1 MQFLSRHVP
10 RRDESAVQRDYA
22 IPTSLGLFLLPMC
35 WDEVIWGRSSSG
47 LGFNQL
53 DWQNVA
59 WQVDRRNNQTSRRC
73 PMFNIAIRRYNM
85 PLPFFFAFNDH
96 VLIGA
101 TEQKK
106 MSSRSGCRFHQLV
119 VSEQT
124 LELVTSFI
132 YSSKKLLEMGG
143 CALGKSNKQI
153 KVKTIMGQV
162 CRGGFRSRLQHCN
175 MPSCTRRTGSLI
187 FALMG
192 CWVINH
198 AEERKQWNG
207 R

>member
-1 MQFLSRHVP
+1 
-10 RRDESAVQRDYA
+10 
-22 IPTSLGLFLLPMC
+22 MC

-73 PMFNIAIRRYNM
+73 PMFNNAIRRYNM
-85 PLPFFFAFNDH
+85 YLPFFSLSTTTCWLERRNRE
-96 VLIGA
+96 
-101 TEQKK
+101 TKK
-106 MSSRSGCRFHQLV
+106 LSPRSGCRFHQLV

-175 MPSCTRRTGSLI
+175 MPSCTPRTGSLI
-187 FALMG
+187 FALIG